1 MSYFETDCRDISASA
16 LSSPD
21 GFARVATFV
30 LLTIQQQLLSV
41 PHAMADVDA
50 KGRASAFLFGSKRA
64 GYIYVHENK
73 VALHAAALSYKRGAI
88 PFESLLLQF
97 ISIPGLGL
105 VKASFL
111 AQCSV
116 MHGACID
123 THNLTRL
130 GLPETA
136 FRLPKGLKI
145 ANVLARIATYQ
156 AICDASG
163 DSAYWWDSW
172 CDYLAQRKQYVD
184 RGMSGADVSA
194 LHRVAIL
201 PNATS
206 QRIVA

>member
-1 MSYFETDCRDISASA
+1 MSYFQTDCRDISASA

-30 LLTIQQQLLSV
+30 LLTIQQQLLIV

-64 GYIYVHENK
+64 GYIYVQENK
-73 VALHAAALSYKRGAI
+73 VALHATALQYKRGGI
-88 PFESLLLQF
+88 SFNELLLQF
-97 ISIPGLGL
+97 IAIPGLGL

-116 MHGACID
+116 MYGACID

-136 FRLPKGLKI
+136 FKLPKGLKI
-145 ANVLARIATYQ
+145 GSVLARVATYQ

-163 DSAYWWDSW
+163 DSEFWWDSW
-172 CDYLAQRKQYVD
+172 CDHLAQRKQYVS
-184 RGMSGADVSA
+184 RGMTGADVSA

-201 PNATS
+201 PSVAT
-206 QRIVA
+206 QRIGA